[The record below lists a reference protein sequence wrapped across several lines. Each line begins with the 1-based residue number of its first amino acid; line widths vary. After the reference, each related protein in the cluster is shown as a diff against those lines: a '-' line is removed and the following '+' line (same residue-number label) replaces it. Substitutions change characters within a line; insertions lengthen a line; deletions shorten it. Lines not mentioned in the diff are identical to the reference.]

1 MRLKA
6 TLTQSLAAVVQ
17 SFLTA
22 NTGAVVPVEELRWG
36 VPPSPEIGDYSSDL
50 PAILARRLGRGAA
63 EVAAEFASRIQFPD
77 GLVDRVDATRSGF
90 LNIRLSEAA
99 LWGRVSEIVDTGVG
113 YGADPTVH
121 NGSRILLEF
130 VSAQPTGPL
139 TTAHGRSA
147 AFGDSLAAILE
158 ACGAAV
164 TRESYVNDAGIHLDR
179 LVRSVSALG
188 RTHLGEASV
197 RFPLDGYQTSEAH
210 RIAEL
215 LAARKPELFARPAAA
230 LLTAVRDE
238 VLSGHGS
245 LLSKLGLSVDN
256 WVLETDVS
264 APGGHLETSL
274 RRLKSA
280 RRSYEEAGATW
291 LRSTEFGDQ
300 QDRVLV
306 RGNGRPTYLACDL
319 AYHAGKFAR
328 GYDHLI
334 DVWGVDHSLY
344 VERTLAGIRA
354 LDLPEERLSILILQ
368 PVQFQRDG
376 VTLDGPELGNTGEL
390 SDVVNLIGPEMTRF
404 MLVSA
409 PASVSLGIDLSD
421 IAASPASESLSSI
434 RSLRDRLKQA
444 SLAPDAVS
452 QASGAERVLCRRL
465 AEFPDVV
472 AHAGLEREPNRIYR
486 YAQHLAADASTWVGR
501 GGGGADLPA
510 ATLTVLENALRL
522 LGVSLGG

>member
-1 MRLKA
+1 M
-6 TLTQSLAAVVQ
+6 VQ
-17 SFLTA
+17 SFLA
-22 NTGAVVPVEELRWG
+22 PNTGAVVPVEELRWG

-99 LWGRVSEIVDTGVG
+99 LRGRVSEIVDTGVG

-188 RTHLGEASV
+188 RTHLA
-197 RFPLDGYQTSEAH
+197 P
-210 RIAEL
+210 
-215 LAARKPELFARPAAA
+215 RKPELFARPAAA

-274 RRLKSA
+274 RRLKVA

-291 LRSTEFGDQ
+291 LRTTEFGDQ

-421 IAASPASESLSSI
+421 
-434 RSLRDRLKQA
+434 
-444 SLAPDAVS
+444 
-452 QASGAERVLCRRL
+452 
-465 AEFPDVV
+465 
-472 AHAGLEREPNRIYR
+472 
-486 YAQHLAADASTWVGR
+486 
-501 GGGGADLPA
+501 
-510 ATLTVLENALRL
+510 
-522 LGVSLGG
+522 